1 MDNGRTSEDCAVTE
15 AVASPETI
23 AAIADYVARGRAAQE
38 IARQWDQ
45 VAVDAVVAA
54 VGWAGFQEANARA
67 LAERA
72 VADTRMGR
80 VADKVA
86 KIRRKTMGT
95 MADLQG
101 AVSVGVV
108 DDNPATGITEY
119 AKPVGVVA
127 ALIPSTNPEATPIN
141 KAMMILKGRNAVI
154 LSPSP
159 RGAGTCALAV
169 EMIHKELA
177 KLGVP
182 RSLVQFLPQPSKE
195 LSYELMRQCDLAVV
209 TGSQRNVRAAYRSG
223 KPAIGVGMGNAV
235 VVIDSSADLA
245 DAAAKIKA
253 SKVFDYATSCS
264 SENALVIDESVYEK
278 MLGQLES
285 IGGHLLSAD
294 ETAALQS
301 VMWVDGVLSRDVIAQ
316 PPHEIAAHAGLGP
329 AAREAEFFL
338 VEQDG
343 AGPEHPFSGEKL
355 SVVLAVYR
363 YSGFDE
369 AIDWVKRIL
378 AYQGRGHSCGIH
390 TTDEAQA
397 LRLAEEIDVARV
409 LVNQAHSVGNGGA
422 FDNGLNFTLTMG
434 AGTWAGNSISEN
446 LSYRHFLNTTR
457 LARVIP
463 AVVPTEESLWSDHW
477 KRVGQ

>member
-1 MDNGRTSEDCAVTE
+1 VTQ
-15 AVASPETI
+15 AVASPETTATI
-23 AAIADYVARGRAAQE
+23 AEYVARARAAQE
-38 IARQWDQ
+38 VASLWDQ
-45 VAVDAVVAA
+45 TTVDEVVAA
-54 VGWAGFQEANARA
+54 VGWAGFEESNARA

-72 VADTRMGR
+72 VADTGMGR
-80 VADKVA
+80 ADDKVA

-95 MADLQG
+95 MADLKG

-108 DDNPATGITEY
+108 GDDPATGITEY

-141 KAMMILKGRNAVI
+141 KAMMILKGRNAVV

-159 RGAGTCALAV
+159 GGAGTCALAV
-169 EMIHKELA
+169 EMVHSELA
-177 KLGVP
+177 KLGAP
-182 RSLVQFLPQPSKE
+182 LDLVQYLPQPSKE

-209 TGSQRNVRAAYRSG
+209 TGSQKNVRAAYRSG

-235 VVIDSSADLA
+235 VVVASSADLT

-264 SENALVIDESVYEK
+264 SENALVIDESVYEA
-278 MLGQLES
+278 MLGELEAV
-285 IGGHLLSAD
+285 GGYLLSAA

-301 VMWVDGVLSRDVIAQ
+301 VMWIDGALSRDVIAQ
-316 PPHEIAAHAGLGP
+316 PPETIAARAGLGP
-329 AAREAEFFL
+329 AARDAEFFL
-338 VEQDG
+338 VEPDG

-355 SVVLAVYR
+355 SVVLALYR
-363 YSGFDE
+363 YSGFDQAVE
-369 AIDWVKRIL
+369 WVERIL

-390 TTDEAQA
+390 TADESQA
-397 LRLAEEIDVARV
+397 GRLAEEIDVARV
-409 LVNQAHSVGNGGA
+409 LVNQAHSTGNGGA

-446 LSYRHFLNTTR
+446 LSYRHFLNSTR

-463 AVVPTEESLWSDHW
+463 ADEPTEEGLWGDYW
-477 KRVGQ
+477 KRVGR

>member
-1 MDNGRTSEDCAVTE
+1 MSE

-23 AAIADYVARGRAAQE
+23 ATIAQYVAKARAAQE
-38 IARQWDQ
+38 SAREWDQ
-45 VAVDAVVAA
+45 ATVDDVVAA

-72 VADTRMGR
+72 VADTGMGQ
-80 VADKVA
+80 VADKIA
-86 KIRRKTMGT
+86 KIRRKTIGT
-95 MADLQG
+95 MADLKG

-108 DDNPATGITEY
+108 ADDPATGITEY

-127 ALIPSTNPEATPIN
+127 ALVPSTNPEATPIN

-159 RGAGTCALAV
+159 GGAGTCALAV
-169 EMIHKELA
+169 EMMHEELA
-177 KLGVP
+177 KLGAP
-182 RSLVQFLPQPSKE
+182 LDLVQYLPQPSKE
-195 LSYELMRQCDLAVV
+195 LTYELMRQCDMAVV

-223 KPAIGVGMGNAV
+223 KPAIGVGRGNAV
-235 VVIDSSADLA
+235 VVIDASADLA
-245 DAAAKIKA
+245 DAASKIKA

-264 SENALVIDESVYEK
+264 SENALVIDDAVYGE
-278 MLGQLES
+278 MLAQLKA
-285 IGGHLLSAD
+285 IGGYLLSAA
-294 ETAALQS
+294 EAAALRS
-301 VMWVDGVLSRDVIAQ
+301 VMWVDGALSPDIIAQ
-316 PPHEIAAHAGLGP
+316 APRQIAAHAGLG
-329 AAREAEFFL
+329 AAALDAEFFL
-338 VEQDG
+338 VEPEG

-355 SVVLAVYR
+355 SVVLAIYR
-363 YSGFDE
+363 SFGFDE
-369 AIDWVKRIL
+369 ALDWVKRIL
-378 AYQGRGHSCGIH
+378 AYQGLGHSCGIH
-390 TTDEAQA
+390 TADESQA
-397 LRLAEEIDVARV
+397 MRLAEEIDVARV

-463 AVVPTEESLWSDHW
+463 AVVPTEERLWGDYW
-477 KRVGQ
+477 NKVGK